1 MTSLSSAIGKPELP
15 FRVPYQYTSS
25 PMITAYIQTTNCL
38 APNTSPTDETLGLA
52 AWIDLLRPTDAE
64 EKRIENL
71 LHIDVPTRDEMREVE
86 SSSSMYHEDGATFV
100 TLRALSREA
109 GESPKL
115 AAITLILTQ
124 NKLVTVRYA
133 DPTSFRNFVA
143 KTVKEGSGNI
153 SAFSTLL
160 CFAETLVDRNA
171 DLLEETGEN
180 LDKISAQ
187 IFAQNT
193 AAMQTIAADD
203 LGSLLKQIGRNGD
216 IAMRVRESLH
226 SVTRTIPFLQLEES
240 DAKTSARMKT
250 LQRDVQSLLDHASY
264 LSSQIQFLLDSNL
277 GLISIQQNAIMKA
290 LSVATIFFLPPTLIA
305 GIYGMNFQHM
315 PELGWIHGYP
325 MAVGAMLLTA
335 IASYVYLSTRKML

>member
-1 MTSLSSAIGKPELP
+1 
-15 FRVPYQYTSS
+15 
-25 PMITAYIQTTNCL
+25 MITAYIQAADCL
-38 APNTSPTDETLGLA
+38 SPNISPTDETLASA

-64 EKRIENL
+64 EQRVEKL
-71 LHIDVPTRDEMREVE
+71 LCIDVPTRDEMSEVE
-86 SSSSMYHEDGATFV
+86 SSSSMYHEGGATFV
-100 TLRALSREA
+100 TLRALSRET
-109 GESPKL
+109 GEPPKL
-115 AAITLILTQ
+115 TAITLILAQ
-124 NKLVTVRYA
+124 DKLVTVRYA

-143 KTVKEGSGNI
+143 KTVKQGAGNVSGFL
-153 SAFSTLL
+153 ALL

-171 DLLEETGEN
+171 DLLEETGES

-193 AAMQTIAADD
+193 SAIEKIAADD
-203 LGSLLKQIGRNGD
+203 LGSLLKQIGRSGD

-226 SVTRTIPFLQLEES
+226 SVARTIPFLQLEKQ
-240 DAKTSARMKT
+240 DAKTSIRVKT

-264 LSSQIQFLLDSNL
+264 LTTQIQFLLDSNL

-315 PELGWIHGYP
+315 PELAWMHGYP
-325 MAVGAMLLTA
+325 MAVGVMLLTA
-335 IASYVYLSTRKML
+335 ITSYIYLSTRKML